1 MVSKSHFSN
10 STFVSPLE
18 HCAVDREAACF
29 HSFAF
34 RRCDY
39 KNLGVSFLCNFEEQI
54 QGQQIQ
60 PPIWGQNVLKQYL
73 DEINEVPEYLESL
86 ARNSNKR
93 LFADESGNQIFAAA
107 NVEVDETGEKIP
119 KSYDAYERDIA
130 MVTFFFETN
139 TVFEYSRDQRLG
151 WIWSEQIMTKF

>member
-1 MVSKSHFSN
+1 M
-10 STFVSPLE
+10 
-18 HCAVDREAACF
+18 DRDTACF

-151 WIWSEQIMTKF
+151 WTWSEQIMTKF

>member
-1 MVSKSHFSN
+1 M
-10 STFVSPLE
+10 
-18 HCAVDREAACF
+18 AREAACF

-73 DEINEVPEYLESL
+73 DEINEVPDYLESL
-86 ARNSNKR
+86 ARNSNKVK
-93 LFADESGNQIFAAA
+93 IFLEQR
-107 NVEVDETGEKIP
+107 EVAFLSPSKICENLNF
-119 KSYDAYERDIA
+119 SI
-130 MVTFFFETN
+130 VH
-139 TVFEYSRDQRLG
+139 L
-151 WIWSEQIMTKF
+151 

>member
-1 MVSKSHFSN
+1 M
-10 STFVSPLE
+10 
-18 HCAVDREAACF
+18 AREAACF

-119 KSYDAYERDIA
+119 KS
-130 MVTFFFETN
+130 
-139 TVFEYSRDQRLG
+139 VFIRHSVLLSFR
-151 WIWSEQIMTKF
+151 ISEVPRALFLAIRGSFGLCKR